1 MPGGAAALARRGL
14 ERGAKAM
21 ERCPSCEA
29 SLDEGATACPA
40 CGLSLKEITASFPP
54 LGEGPEALEHAEP
67 VDGPVLVVRK
77 GPEVGERFYVERPTL
92 TIGRDPAS
100 DIFLNDITV
109 SRHHATLERVGE
121 EVSVTDAG
129 SLNGTYVNGVSVDKA
144 LFKNGDALQ
153 IGRFQMVF
161 LAGGGA

>member
-1 MPGGAAALARRGL
+1 
-14 ERGAKAM
+14 M
-21 ERCPSCEA
+21 ERCPFCGTDLDVGASVCPSC
-29 SLDEGATACPA
+29 GR
-40 CGLSLKEITASFPP
+40 SLKETTESFPP
-54 LGEGPEALEHAEP
+54 VGEGPEVLEHTEP
-67 VDGPVLVVRK
+67 TDGPVLVVRK
-77 GPEVGERFYVERPTL
+77 GPEVGERFYVDRPTL

-121 EVSVTDAG
+121 EVSATDAG

-144 LFKNGDALQ
+144 ILGNGDALQ

-161 LAGGGA
+161 LTGGGA